1 MTTIS
6 THRPATFADV
16 DRVLHHALHE
26 ADRDDWSLLRSARR
40 IAVGAQQDPELLQ
53 LARGDL
59 TNGQTIPDGPH
70 LRRAL
75 VTITVAIAM
84 ATEHGDDMKETGHRA
99 PVPVQPR

>member
-1 MTTIS
+1 M
-6 THRPATFADV
+6 
-16 DRVLHHALHE
+16 LQHALHE

-59 TNGQTIPDGPH
+59 TSGHTVPGGPH

-75 VTITVAIAM
+75 ATITVAIAM
-84 ATEHGDDMKETGHRA
+84 ATENDGDRHGGGHAGR
-99 PVPVQPR
+99 VPAQPR